1 MAEGALSGATQRLWG
16 YRPDAHVTEAREE
29 LLGVASRHGVEC
41 EQRAPSRF
49 RFRLDPEHE
58 RPGMSPAPRRTV
70 HEHLRDLRPVWLVG
84 GRIEEKLYRAEES
97 IALEGRKDCAASGGG
112 LPRRVGV
119 ERLGV
124 LSREPRQEGDRGAA
138 R

>member
-1 MAEGALSGATQRLWG
+1 
-16 YRPDAHVTEAREE
+16 
-29 LLGVASRHGVEC
+29 
-41 EQRAPSRF
+41 
-49 RFRLDPEHE
+49 
-58 RPGMSPAPRRTV
+58 
-70 HEHLRDLRPVWLVG
+70 EHLRDLRPVWLVG

-124 LSREPRQEGDRGAA
+124 LSREPRQEADRGAA
-138 R
+138 RNRVEQDPAQFTRARRHFFRRQDTNHPRRVPGIRGVPNGPGGLRIRVPTRRATDEAHSDRDRLSG